1 MENLKSNMKK
11 RAKKNLRMI
20 RKIEQKKE
28 DQERNREVEE
38 EKQYSRELDSS
49 EEEIDI
55 QNWVELVLRFQ
66 KEICCKKKMKKIQR
80 RKEEIKDQ
88 RGEERKD
95 KM

>member
-1 MENLKSNMKK
+1 M
-11 RAKKNLRMI
+11 
-20 RKIEQKKE
+20 
-28 DQERNREVEE
+28 EE